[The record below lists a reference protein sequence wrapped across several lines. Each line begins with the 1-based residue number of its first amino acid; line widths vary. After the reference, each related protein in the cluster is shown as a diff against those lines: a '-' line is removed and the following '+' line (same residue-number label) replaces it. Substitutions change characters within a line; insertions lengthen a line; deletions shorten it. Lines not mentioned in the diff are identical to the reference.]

1 MMKNIK
7 GYSLIEMMIVITI
20 FVILAVAAVSF
31 IRTDGYH
38 QESQREQIESL
49 IKTARITAL
58 QNNETVTI
66 CSSSDSRSS
75 CLNNTLW
82 NGDYIVAFS
91 SDNTLLG
98 AVESPDSNDYYA
110 HLSNSG
116 QTSIEIAGRGRAT
129 SSTAT
134 LTLCEGNQAYTEM
147 EINSRGN
154 ITIGDS
160 PNSNVC
166 TA

>member
-1 MMKNIK
+1 MMKDIK

-20 FVILAVAAVSF
+20 FVILAVAATSF
-31 IRTDGYH
+31 IRTGGYH
-38 QESQREQIESL
+38 QESQRKQIESL
-49 IKTARITAL
+49 IKIARITAL

-66 CSSSDSRSS
+66 CSSSNRSS
-75 CLNNTLW
+75 CLNSTLW
-82 NGDYIVAFS
+82 NGAYIVAFS

-98 AVESPDSNDYYA
+98 AVESPDSSDYYA
-110 HLSNSG
+110 HLNNSG
-116 QTSIEIAGRGRAT
+116 QASIEIAGRGRAT
-129 SSTAT
+129 SNTAT

-166 TA
+166 TT